1 MKPLWKQLLYLHG
14 HALPTTTEL
23 RWREDAPARRGRR
36 SPAARSVVPMLRWR
50 EVLRAAL
57 LP

>member
-14 HALPTTTEL
+14 HALPHDL
-23 RWREDAPARRGRR
+23 RWREDTPAARGRR
-36 SPAARSVVPMLRWR
+36 VAPAVKPVAPMLRWR

-57 LP
+57 IG

>member
-14 HALPTTTEL
+14 HALPHDL
-23 RWREDAPARRGRR
+23 RWREDTPAARGRR
-36 SPAARSVVPMLRWR
+36 VAPAAKPVAPMLRWR

-57 LP
+57 IG

>member
-14 HALPTTTEL
+14 HALPGEL
-23 RWREDAPARRGRR
+23 RWREDAPAARGRR
-36 SPAARSVVPMLRWR
+36 TPAATRPIAPMLRWR

-57 LP
+57 IS

>member
-1 MKPLWKQLLYLHG
+1 MNALWKQLLYLHG
-14 HALPTTTEL
+14 HALPTDL
-23 RWREDAPARRGRR
+23 RWRDDSPRARGRR
-36 SPAARSVVPMLRWR
+36 APVTAKPVPPMLRWR

>member
-14 HALPTTTEL
+14 HALPTDL
-23 RWREDAPARRGRR
+23 KWREDAPEARGRR
-36 SPAARSVVPMLRWR
+36 LPARPRPPAPMLRWR

-57 LP
+57 IG

>member
-14 HALPTTTEL
+14 HALPTHEL
-23 RWREDAPARRGRR
+23 RWREDAPATRGRR
-36 SPAARSVVPMLRWR
+36 SPAARPVAPMLRWR

>member
-14 HALPTTTEL
+14 HALPTDL
-23 RWREDAPARRGRR
+23 KWREDAPETRGRR
-36 SPAARSVVPMLRWR
+36 LSATPRPPAPMLRWR

-57 LP
+57 IG

>member
-14 HALPTTTEL
+14 HALPADL
-23 RWREDAPARRGRR
+23 HWNQDAPPPRGHRA
-36 SPAARSVVPMLRWR
+36 PTAKPMPPMLRWR

-57 LP
+57 IG

>member
-14 HALPTTTEL
+14 HATPTDL
-23 RWREDAPARRGRR
+23 RWREDAPAARGG
-36 SPAARSVVPMLRWR
+36 PAARAVAPMLRWR

-57 LP
+57 LS

>member
-1 MKPLWKQLLYLHG
+1 MKPFWKQLLYLHG
-14 HALPTTTEL
+14 HALPTEL
-23 RWREDAPARRGRR
+23 NWREDAPAARGRR
-36 SPAARSVVPMLRWR
+36 VATVKPVPPMLRWR

>member
-14 HALPTTTEL
+14 HTLPADL
-23 RWREDAPARRGRR
+23 RWREDAPAARGRR
-36 SPAARSVVPMLRWR
+36 AAPTVKPVPPMLRWR

>member
-14 HALPTTTEL
+14 HALPTDL
-23 RWREDAPARRGRR
+23 RWRADASATRGRR
-36 SPAARSVVPMLRWR
+36 SPAAKPTPPMLRWR

-57 LP
+57 IG

>member
-14 HALPTTTEL
+14 HALPTDL
-23 RWREDAPARRGRR
+23 KWREDAPEARGRR
-36 SPAARSVVPMLRWR
+36 LPSKPRPATPMLRWR

-57 LP
+57 IG

>member
-14 HALPTTTEL
+14 HALPTGL
-23 RWREDAPARRGRR
+23 CWREDAPGTRGRR
-36 SPAARSVVPMLRWR
+36 AAPAARPRPPMLRWR

-57 LP
+57 LS